1 MEGTI
6 MNRKLNVSGFQLLC
20 MIFMFINGTSPP
32 IEIYFLAKQDSW
44 MSLFLGLTVG
54 CLLFLVYIK
63 LYSFFPD
70 VPFTKYIQYILGKY
84 VGKLLALIYI
94 LYFIYIGARVLRNFE
109 ELMIIS
115 LYNASSHISIGILTM
130 IVVIYASYK
139 GIEVFARANEF
150 IFLFIAFLIFI
161 IIGFEIISGL
171 ININNLRPV
180 LESGWKPV
188 LKATP
193 ILTATPFGEI
203 FTFTMILPY
212 LNKQKKVVKVGIT
225 SLLFSGLILT
235 LFSMLNTSI
244 MGASEIERTIYPLL
258 TAVSY
263 INIADFIQRLDTFIV
278 VVSVCNYFV
287 KITIYF
293 YCAVSGAADLFDI
306 KESKKLV
313 YPTSVIMLVCSI
325 WMSKNYVDL
334 RNQASNVVPFLLQ
347 IPLQIII
354 PICLILIVLIK
365 RKLKYPAL

>member
-1 MEGTI
+1 
-6 MNRKLNVSGFQLLC
+6 MNRKLKVSGFQLLC

-32 IEIYFLAKQDSW
+32 IEIYSLAKQDAW
-44 MSLFLGLTVG
+44 MSLLIGLTMG
-54 CLLFLVYIK
+54 CLLFFVYIK

-70 VPFTKYIQYILGKY
+70 VPFTKYIQNILGKY

-94 LYFIYIGARVLRNFE
+94 IYFIYIGARVLRNFE
-109 ELMIIS
+109 ELMVIT
-115 LYNASSHISIGILTM
+115 LYNASSRISIGILMM
-130 IVVIYASYK
+130 IVVIYASHK
-139 GIEVFARANEF
+139 GIETFARANEF
-150 IFLFIAFLIFI
+150 IFLFIMFITFI
-161 IIGFEIISGL
+161 IIGLEIISGL

-193 ILTATPFGEI
+193 ILISNPFGEI

-212 LNKQKKVVKVGIT
+212 LNKQKKVVKVGIA
-225 SLLFSGLILT
+225 SYLFSGLILT
-235 LFSMLNTSI
+235 LSSMLNTSI
-244 MGASEIERTIYPLL
+244 MGVSDIERSIYPLL

-263 INIADFIQRLDTFIV
+263 ISIADFVQRLDTFII

-293 YCAVSGAADLFDI
+293 YCAVSGTADLFGI
-306 KESKKLV
+306 KESKQLV
-313 YPTSVIMLVCSI
+313 YPTSVIMLVCSM
-325 WMSKNYVDL
+325 WMTTNYLAL
-334 RNQASNVVPFLLQ
+334 RNEASDVVPFLLQ

-354 PICLILIVLIK
+354 PICLLLIVLIK